1 MKEMRL
7 FVYGTLKQGFHNN
20 LFLKDCQLI
29 KYMKLKHHA
38 LVDLGHGFPYM
49 IESQQREYVYGELY
63 RVNRGVL
70 KKIDVLEGVPNLYE
84 RKYTILVNKDDEEIY
99 TYYYVSKMKDISH
112 LKVKYNYWPLPN
124 DNKRIFKVIFE
135 DRKYED
141 TADKIVFHMRFF
153 DGDRAPTNKDYMK
166 LVKARSHLPINT
178 ENENLFLLDCFHY
191 DIVKNII

>member
-1 MKEMRL
+1 
-7 FVYGTLKQGFHNN
+7 
-20 LFLKDCQLI
+20 
-29 KYMKLKHHA
+29 MKLKNYA

-49 IESQQREYVYGELY
+49 IESEQEEYVYGEVY
-63 RVNRGVL
+63 KVNSSVL
-70 KKIDVLEGVPNLYE
+70 KRIDMLEGVPMLYE
-84 RKYTILVNKDDEEIY
+84 RKHEIY
-99 TYYYVSKMKDISH
+99 ILENNEKIITYYYVSTLKDIGHLKMKD
-112 LKVKYNYWPLPN
+112 NYWPHPRN
-124 DNKRIFKVIFE
+124 RKKIFNVIFE
-135 DRKYED
+135 GREYND